1 MYRIPDFDELTIQNN
16 FLFQKVMR
24 NTRLCK
30 HLIEKILG
38 ITITH
43 LEFPLTEK
51 TIDAR
56 LDAKSIRLDVYV
68 IDDTGRAYDIE
79 CQVTEGKD
87 GELAKR
93 TRYYQALM
101 DMDLLEKGQTYDKLN
116 DSYIIFICTFD
127 LFNRDLPM
135 YTFRNICLEEDFLS
149 LGDGATKVF
158 LNSKGNTNG
167 IDPDIAA
174 FLQYINT
181 KKVEGAFVEAID
193 QEVRNVKLSENV
205 RLEYMTLAME
215 IDKARNQERMDMLLR
230 MLQNRLGYEIIA
242 NVTQYSIPQ
251 IKEIAR
257 EHHIPDY
264 Q

>member
-1 MYRIPDFDELTIQNN
+1 
-16 FLFQKVMR
+16 MR

-43 LEFPLTEK
+43 INFPLTEK

-56 LDAKSIRLDVYV
+56 FDAKSIRLDVYV

-127 LFNRDLPM
+127 VFKRGLPI
-135 YTFRNICLEEDFLS
+135 YTFTNQCHQIDDVS

-158 LNSKGNTNG
+158 LNSKGNTVG

-181 KKVEGAFVEAID
+181 TKVEGTFVEEID
-193 QEVRNVKLSENV
+193 KEVRNIKLSENV
-205 RLEYMTLAME
+205 RLEYMTLEME
-215 IDKARNQERMDMLLR
+215 IQRREERTRQQERMDIPIR
-230 MLQNRLGYEIIA
+230 MLQNRLGYDVIA
-242 NVTQYSIPQ
+242 KVTQYSIPQ
-251 IKEIAR
+251 LKAIAK